1 LATRLGIDVGGTFT
15 DLVFFNDETGEV
27 VIGKGPTTPEAQD
40 EGILDLL
47 RDSVPAEELRG
58 AHYFLHGTTVGIN
71 ALLQRKG
78 AVVGLLT
85 TAGFRD
91 LLEIR
96 RGDRAAMYDVLWA
109 TPEPLVPRHLR
120 LPVHERVMAD
130 GTVET
135 PIALDDVR
143 AALEIF
149 SSEGVDAVGIVFLNS
164 YANPEHELAAAEALR
179 DAGFQGDISLSHVI
193 SGEFHEYERT
203 STTVV
208 DAFIRP
214 KMSVYLR
221 RLENSLR
228 EGGFGGQCLITRSG
242 GGAVTF
248 REGEERAFETIQ
260 SGPAAGAVGA
270 EVLCQQLGLDRA
282 VTADVGGTSF
292 DTALIY
298 NGRAAVRYQ
307 GAVEGM
313 PLQAPWIDVRSIGA
327 GGGSLAYID
336 AGGLLRVGPQ
346 SAGAVPGPI
355 SYRRGGTQPTV
366 TDAAAAL
373 GMLGDGTLAGGLTLD
388 IEGARRGL
396 EELGRPLGRDVE
408 GVAAGVL
415 SIANA
420 AMAQAIRSVTIEQ
433 GEDPR
438 EATLVAFG
446 GAGPLFA
453 CLLARE
459 LDMRDVVVP
468 RHAGNFSAWGLL
480 GQDVVREAART
491 YVATLDDDGI
501 RTAVEVIEQLRA
513 TVRERAA
520 ADSADDA
527 TVEEIAFDLRYVGQ
541 EHTLTVPAP
550 SGSNGKIAPTPLRD
564 AFTSSY
570 QRSFGYLLSEP
581 VEIVTVRVALRVR
594 LPQPEGTLPPGDHS
608 SPVEI
613 DAYSFRR
620 GARIPFT
627 LIARDRLATEP
638 LTVGPA
644 VITEPTATTYVDDG
658 FTIVVGKDGTLKLH
672 DTEAG
677 K

>member
-27 VIGKGPTTPEAQD
+27 VIGKGPTTPDAQD
-40 EGILDLL
+40 EGILDVL
-47 RDSVPAEELRG
+47 RESVRAEDLEG
-58 AHYFLHGTTVGIN
+58 AQYFLHGTTVGIN

-96 RGDRAAMYDVLWA
+96 RGDRADMYDVLWA
-109 TPEPLVPRHLR
+109 TPEPLVPRYLR
-120 LPVHERVMAD
+120 LPVRERVMAD

-135 PIALDDVR
+135 PIELDDVK
-143 AALEIF
+143 AALEVF
-149 SSEGVDAVGIVFLNS
+149 ASEGVDAVGIVFLNS
-164 YANPEHELAAAEALR
+164 YANPEHEVAAADALR
-179 DAGFQGDISLSHVI
+179 SAGFSGDISLSHVV
-193 SGEFHEYERT
+193 SGEFREYERT
-203 STTVV
+203 CTTVV

-214 KMSVYLR
+214 KMSTYLR
-221 RLENSLR
+221 RLESSLR
-228 EGGFGGQCLITRSG
+228 GAGFHGECLITRSG

-270 EVLCQQLGLDRA
+270 EVLCQRLGLDRA

-298 NGRAAVRYQ
+298 NCRAAVRYQ
-307 GAVEGM
+307 GEVEGM

-336 AGGLLRVGPQ
+336 HGGLLRVGPQ

-373 GMLGDGTLAGGLTLD
+373 GMLGDGNLAGGLTLD
-388 IEGARRGL
+388 LDGARRGL
-396 EELGRPLGRDVE
+396 EELGRPLGLGVE

-415 SIANA
+415 AIANA

-438 EATLVAFG
+438 EAALIAFG

-459 LDMRDVVVP
+459 LDMRDVVIP
-468 RHAGNFSAWGLL
+468 QHAGNFSAWGLL

-491 YVATLDDDGI
+491 YVATLDDDGM
-501 RTAVEVIEQLRA
+501 RAARDVIEELRTTLRA
-513 TVRERAA
+513 RA
-520 ADSADDA
+520 ADSP
-527 TVEEIAFDLRYVGQ
+527 EEGSIEEVAFDLRYAGQ
-541 EHTLTVPAP
+541 EHTLTVPVP
-550 SGSNGKIAPTPLRD
+550 GDSNGQIAPAGLHE
-564 AFTSSY
+564 AFTGSY

-581 VEIVTVRVALRVR
+581 VEIVTVRVATRAR
-594 LPQPEGTLPPGDHS
+594 LPQPEGTLAPGEHTP
-608 SPVEI
+608 PVEI
-613 DAYSFRR
+613 DAYSFLR
-620 GARIPFT
+620 GTRIPFT
-627 LIARDRLATEP
+627 LIARDRLVGEGLSA
-638 LTVGPA
+638 GPA
-644 VITEPTATTYVDDG
+644 IITEPTATTYVDEG
-658 FTIVVGKDGTLKLH
+658 FTVFVHDDGTLQLR
-672 DTEAG
+672 DTEADR
-677 K
+677 